1 MTSEIITIDTK
12 CSKCVGT
19 HYGTNVTITISART
33 SRTHQ
38 HYMCVRRYI
47 LVIGNAVEVSP

>member
-38 HYMCVRRYI
+38 HHMCVRRYI